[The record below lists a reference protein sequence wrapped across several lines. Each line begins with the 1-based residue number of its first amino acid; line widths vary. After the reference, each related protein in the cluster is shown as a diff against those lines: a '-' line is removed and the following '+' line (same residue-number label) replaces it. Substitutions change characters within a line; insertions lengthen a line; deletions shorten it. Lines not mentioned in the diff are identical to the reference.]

1 MCIISI
7 NINELQEKIMNSR
20 LSYMDKLKGI
30 CIMLVVFC
38 HYPLLSGKTIAGNV
52 IMTLAF
58 AAVPCFMMI
67 TGGLLCKKD
76 RFDWKKYIKKL
87 ITLYFVIVLWRAI
100 YISVHIVMNGNIY
113 QYKDII
119 SGLLFMSDV
128 NGIDMG
134 VFWYMKAY
142 LITYFIYPAVWF
154 LFRNGGRK
162 FALCLMAVAGF
173 SGILIPALNILMVR
187 YVDFSIYNM
196 IYITPFLNYPNM
208 IFYFILGAFLL
219 EYREY
224 IHDKLNR
231 IIPPLMFVAGLIL
244 LVLIKYSETGT
255 FSWNWI
261 YLNEGYSRVSTL
273 IMSLGLYLCFDFYC
287 SSKEGVFGKVVGQST
302 MGIYYMHYIMLV
314 ACNKYLYSYI
324 GIEYYS
330 VMANIIKT
338 IVITFV
344 CVILTMII
352 KKIPVLKKMVM

>member
-1 MCIISI
+1 
-7 NINELQEKIMNSR
+7 MNNR

-38 HYPLLSGKTIAGNV
+38 HYTILPGATVVGNI
-52 IMTLAF
+52 IMTLAW

-67 TGGLLCKKD
+67 TGGLLCRKD
-76 RFDWKKYIKKL
+76 SFDWKKYIIKL
-87 ITLYFVIVLWRAI
+87 VTLYLVIVLWRII
-100 YISVHIVMNGNIY
+100 YISVYIIMNGDIY
-113 QYKDII
+113 LHKDII
-119 SGLLFMSDV
+119 SSVLFMTDI

-142 LITYFIYPAVWF
+142 LITYIVYPAVWF

-162 FALCLMAVAGF
+162 FLLCLMAAAGF

-187 YVDFSIYNM
+187 YADFSIYNM

-208 IFYFILGAFLL
+208 IFYFMLGAFLL

-231 IIPPLMFVAGLIL
+231 IMPLVIFVVGLIL
-244 LVLIKYSETGT
+244 LVLVKYSDTGT

-261 YLNEGYSRVSTL
+261 YLNEGYSRISTL

-287 SSKEGVFGKVVGQST
+287 SSKESIFGKVVGQST
-302 MGIYYMHYIMLV
+302 MGIYYMHYIILAV
-314 ACNKYLYSYI
+314 CNKYLYPSIDVEYI
-324 GIEYYS
+324 T
-330 VMANIIKT
+330 VTANILKT

-344 CVILTMII
+344 CVILTIII